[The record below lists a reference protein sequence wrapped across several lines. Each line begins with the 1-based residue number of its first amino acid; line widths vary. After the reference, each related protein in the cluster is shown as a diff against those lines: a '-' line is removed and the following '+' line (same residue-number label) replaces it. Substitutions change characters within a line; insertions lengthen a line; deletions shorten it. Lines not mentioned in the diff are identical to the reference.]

1 MPAYQAITVTLQD
14 GRAISGCVT
23 AETDASLT
31 LRTASGSEETIL
43 RATVAATAAAGVSL
57 MPDGLEQTMTRQELA
72 DLIAHLKSE
81 PAQ

>member
-1 MPAYQAITVTLQD
+1 
-14 GRAISGCVT
+14 VT

-31 LRTASGSEETIL
+31 LRTASGAEETIL
-43 RATVAATAAAGVSL
+43 RGAVAATAAAGVSL